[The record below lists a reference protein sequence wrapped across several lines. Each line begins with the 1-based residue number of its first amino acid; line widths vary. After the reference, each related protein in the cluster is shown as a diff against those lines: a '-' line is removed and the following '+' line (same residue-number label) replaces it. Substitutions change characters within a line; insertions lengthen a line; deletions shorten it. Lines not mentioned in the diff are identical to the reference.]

1 MKKDVLEVAS
11 LTPQEADTLAKILIA
26 SVQREAAT
34 TSRVLHAV
42 PNDKSSYRP
51 HENSRTALELAW
63 HLAQA
68 DIWFLRS
75 FIVGNFE
82 MHEEEES
89 IPSDMQAS
97 DVAQMY
103 DDAFAIK
110 IEKVKKL
117 PPEFWAKRMEF
128 FGMYNQP
135 AALYLQFMLNHA
147 IHHRGQLTAYLRPM
161 GAKVPNIYG
170 GSFDEP
176 MEFDVVEE

>member
-1 MKKDVLEVAS
+1 MEAMKDVIEVAS
-11 LTPQEADTLAKILIA
+11 ITPEQAEFLANIFLATVKKEA
-26 SVQREAAT
+26 VT

-42 PNDKSSYRP
+42 PVDKYSYRP
-51 HENSRTALELAW
+51 HENSRTAIELAW
-63 HLAQA
+63 HLASA

-75 FIVGNFE
+75 FLTGKFE
-82 MHEEEES
+82 MLEEEES
-89 IPSDMQAS
+89 VPADMTPA
-97 DVAQMY
+97 DIAQMY

-117 PPEFWAKRMEF
+117 TPEFWATRMEF

-135 AALYLQFMLNHA
+135 AVLYLQFMLNHA
-147 IHHRGQLTAYLRPM
+147 IHHRGQLVAYLRPM

-176 MEFDVVEE
+176 MEFHE

>member
-1 MKKDVLEVAS
+1 MKDVVEVADI
-11 LTPQEADTLAKILIA
+11 TPEQAEFLARIFLA
-26 SVQREAAT
+26 SVKKEGAT

-42 PNDKSSYRP
+42 PTEKCNYRP
-51 HENSRTALELAW
+51 HENSRSALEMAW
-63 HLAQA
+63 HLASV

-75 FIVGNFE
+75 FLLGKFE
-82 MHEEEES
+82 MEDEEES
-89 IPSDMQAS
+89 VPADTTPADIAS
-97 DVAQMY
+97 LY

-117 PPEFWAKRMEF
+117 TPEFWATRLPF

-135 AALYLQFMLNHA
+135 AVLYIQFMLNHA
-147 IHHRGQLTAYLRPM
+147 IHHRGQLVAYLRPM

-176 MEFDVVEE
+176 MDHGDSE

>member
-11 LTPQEADTLAKILIA
+11 LTPQEADTLAKIFLA
-26 SVQREAAT
+26 TVQREAAT

-42 PNDKSSYRP
+42 PNDKCSYRP

-75 FIVGNFE
+75 FLVGNFE
-82 MHEEEES
+82 MHEDEES
-89 IPSDMQAS
+89 VPSDMSAADIAS
-97 DVAQMY
+97 MY

-117 PPEFWAKRMEF
+117 TPEFWAKRMEF

-135 AALYLQFMLNHA
+135 AVLYLQFMLNHA
-147 IHHRGQLTAYLRPM
+147 IHHRGQLTTYLRPM

-170 GSFDEP
+170 GSLDEP
-176 MEFDVVEE
+176 MEFGDSE

>member
-1 MKKDVLEVAS
+1 MSPV
-11 LTPQEADTLAKILIA
+11 
-26 SVQREAAT
+26 
-34 TSRVLHAV
+34 
-42 PNDKSSYRP
+42 
-51 HENSRTALELAW
+51 
-63 HLAQA
+63 
-68 DIWFLRS
+68 
-75 FIVGNFE
+75 
-82 MHEEEES
+82 
-89 IPSDMQAS
+89 
-97 DVAQMY
+97 Y

-117 PPEFWAKRMEF
+117 TPEFWAKRMEF

-176 MEFDVVEE
+176 MEFECRRVAAERQARSLPQRTQRRATEGTRRSYCPKIKRGVSRSFHPAHAASPSREG

>member
-1 MKKDVLEVAS
+1 MKDVVEVAS
-11 LTPQEADTLAKILIA
+11 LTPEQAEILARIFLATVKK
-26 SVQREAAT
+26 EAAT

-42 PNDKSSYRP
+42 PVEKCNYRP
-51 HENSRTALELAW
+51 HENSRSAIEMAW
-63 HLAQA
+63 HLASV

-75 FIVGNFE
+75 FLTGKFE
-82 MHEEEES
+82 MEDDEES
-89 IPSDMQAS
+89 VPADTTPADIAS
-97 DVAQMY
+97 LY

-117 PPEFWAKRMEF
+117 TPEFWATRIPF

-135 AALYLQFMLNHA
+135 AVLYLQFMLNHA
-147 IHHRGQLTAYLRPM
+147 IHHRGQLVAYLRPM

-176 MEFDVVEE
+176 MEFTHEE

>member
-1 MKKDVLEVAS
+1 MKDVVELAD
-11 LTPQEADTLAKILIA
+11 LTPEQAEILARIFLA
-26 SVQREAAT
+26 SVKKEGAT

-42 PNDKSSYRP
+42 PVDKANYRP
-51 HENSRTALELAW
+51 HENSRTALEMAW
-63 HLAQA
+63 HLASV

-75 FIVGNFE
+75 FLVGKFE
-82 MHEEEES
+82 MYDDEEGV
-89 IPSDMQAS
+89 PADMTAADIAS
-97 DVAQMY
+97 MY

-117 PPEFWAKRMEF
+117 TPEFWSKRMEF

-135 AALYLQFMLNHA
+135 AVCYLQFMLNHA
-147 IHHRGQLTAYLRPM
+147 IHHRGQLVAYLRPM

-176 MEFDVVEE
+176 MEYDEE

>member
-1 MKKDVLEVAS
+1 MKDVVELAD
-11 LTPQEADTLAKILIA
+11 LTPEQAEILARIFLA
-26 SVQREAAT
+26 SVKKEGAT

-42 PNDKSSYRP
+42 PVDKANYRP
-51 HENSRTALELAW
+51 HENSRTALEMAW
-63 HLAQA
+63 HLASV

-75 FIVGNFE
+75 LLVGKFE
-82 MHEEEES
+82 MYDDEEGV
-89 IPSDMQAS
+89 PADMTAADIAS
-97 DVAQMY
+97 MY

-117 PPEFWAKRMEF
+117 TPEFWSKRMEF

-135 AALYLQFMLNHA
+135 AVCYLQFMLNHA
-147 IHHRGQLTAYLRPM
+147 IHHRGQLVAYLRPM

-176 MEFDVVEE
+176 MEYDEE